1 MLNTVILMG
10 RMTSNP
16 ELRQTNSGNTTC
28 GFSLA
33 IDRQTSNGEHQTDFI
48 RCVAWNKTAEWMSRY
63 TEKGTML
70 IVEGSIRTGS
80 YTDKKY
86 PDVTHYTTEIW
97 ANRVSYGETKQA
109 HELMKQNSANR
120 AGGSYNGGN
129 GGNGG
134 GYGSNGYD
142 NGGTGSSYGGG
153 NNYGGNGGNGGNY
166 ANGNSGSYNNSGNNA
181 PSGNVNRAAPA
192 PFDNFPPQIG
202 GLSDF
207 EEVISDTDLPF

>member
-16 ELRQTNSGNTTC
+16 ELRQTNSGNTSCSFTIA
-28 GFSLA
+28 L
-33 IDRQTSNGEHQTDFI
+33 DRQGSNGERQTDFI
-48 RCVAWNKTAEWMSRY
+48 RCVAWNKTAEWMSKF

-86 PDVTHYTTEIW
+86 PDVTHYTTDIW

-120 AGGSYNGGN
+120 QGGNYGGGNGGNSYGGN

-134 GYGSNGYD
+134 GGN
-142 NGGTGSSYGGG
+142 YGGG
-153 NNYGGNGGNGGNY
+153 NGNNGGSYNNNYGGNN
-166 ANGNSGSYNNSGNNA
+166 AGNSNNA
-181 PSGNVNRAAPA
+181 A

-207 EEVISDTDLPF
+207 EEVISDSDLPF